1 MNPIEQIFYKRDQLV
16 EQRKLSIILPEEELK
31 KHNKDAKMHPQ
42 EVFQAPPYRQGGIIS
57 QQTTNKLPERK
68 DESNKK
74 LPSLQIRQNIPEAK
88 TK

>member
-16 EQRKLSIILPEEELK
+16 EQGKLSIILPEEELK

-42 EVFQAPPYRQGGIIS
+42 EVFQAPPYRHGGIIS
-57 QQTTNKLPERK
+57 QQTTNKPLPDRK

-74 LPSLQIRQNIPEAK
+74 IVSVLVR
-88 TK
+88 